1 MGLKAMASE
10 AALDL
15 VKSENMQNK
24 GGIIRMCGG
33 SGALATHNSFVLL
46 DCTLSDADAR
56 GKGFHAVV
64 LAPLRLASV
73 SDILL
78 EAEEG

>member
-1 MGLKAMASE
+1 MEAS
-10 AALDL
+10 
-15 VKSENMQNK
+15 SECVEIPVPWQHT
-24 GGIIRMCGG
+24 I
-33 SGALATHNSFVLL
+33 SFVLL

-56 GKGFHAVV
+56 GKGFHEVV

-78 EAEEG
+78 ETEEG